1 MVIKILDLYIIRKF
15 LGTFFFALAL
25 ILAITVVFDISEK
38 IDDFIEKEARVK
50 VIAFD
55 YYFNFIPYFA
65 NLFAPLFVFISV
77 IFFTSRMAANTEI
90 VAMLGSGISFKR
102 LIVPYMIAALV
113 IASLSFYFNNWVIPH
128 STKVRLEFE
137 NRYIKNPF
145 KFVNRN
151 IHRQISPGNFIFF
164 ESYNNTENIGYQF
177 SHEKF
182 KDGKLVYKLMAER
195 IVWDSVKTKWKL
207 ENYIIREIN
216 GMNEKLVQGASFD
229 SIYSFHPEEFQRREN
244 NIETMDTPALRKFI
258 SEEKARGAENTTYMD
273 VERYRRTS
281 LPFATFI
288 LTVIGVSL
296 SSRKVR
302 GGIGMQ
308 IGAGILLSFT
318 YIMFMQIS
326 QTFAINANFPS
337 LIAVW
342 IPNILYGVIAVLLY
356 KNAVE

>member
-1 MVIKILDLYIIRKF
+1 MKLKILDLYIVKKF
-15 LGTFFFALAL
+15 LSTFFFAIAL
-25 ILAITVVFDISEK
+25 IIAISIVFDISEK
-38 IDDFIEKEARVK
+38 IDDFIEKQAPFKAIV
-50 VIAFD
+50 FD
-55 YYFNFIPYFA
+55 YYLNFIPYFV
-65 NLFAPLFVFISV
+65 NLFSPLFVFIAV
-77 IFFTSRMAANTEI
+77 IFFTSKMASNTEI
-90 VAMLGSGISFKR
+90 VAILGSGVSFKR
-102 LIVPYMIAALV
+102 LLMPYLAAALV

-145 KFVNRN
+145 VYKFRN

-164 ESYNNTENIGYQF
+164 ESFNNSENTGYQF
-177 SHEKF
+177 SQEVF
-182 KDGKLVYKLMAER
+182 KDGKLVYKLMADR
-195 IVWDSVKTKWKL
+195 IIWDSTTTKWRL
-207 ENYIIREIN
+207 ENYFMRTIDGTQET
-216 GMNEKLVQGASFD
+216 MKQGQRLD
-229 SIYSFHPEEFQRREN
+229 TTYTFHADDFKKREN
-244 NIETMDTPALRKFI
+244 NIETMDTPALRTYIK
-258 SEEKARGAENTTYMD
+258 EERARGAENTTYMD

-288 LTVIGVSL
+288 LTIIGVTL

-302 GGIGMQ
+302 GGIGIQ

-342 IPNILYGVIAVLLY
+342 IPNVFFGIVAFLLY
-356 KNAVE
+356 RNSVK

>member
-1 MVIKILDLYIIRKF
+1 MKVLDKYIIKKF

-38 IDDFIEKEARVK
+38 IDDFLEKQAPIKAIV
-50 VIAFD
+50 FD
-55 YYFNFIPYFA
+55 YYLNFIPYFA
-65 NLFAPLFVFISV
+65 NLFSPLFVFIAV
-77 IFFTSRMAANTEI
+77 IFFTSRMAGNTEI
-90 VAMLGSGISFKR
+90 IAILGSGISFR
-102 LIVPYMIAALV
+102 RFLFPYMIAATV

-128 STKVRLEFE
+128 STKIRLEFE

-145 KFVNRN
+145 VYKYRN

-164 ESYNNTENIGYQF
+164 ESYNNAENTGYQF

-182 KDGKLVYKLMAER
+182 KNGKLIYKLMADR
-195 IVWDSVKTKWKL
+195 IVWDSAFSKWQVT
-207 ENYIIREIN
+207 NYFIREVN
-216 GMNEKLVQGASFD
+216 GMSEKIKQGASFD
-229 SIYSFHPEEFQRREN
+229 TSYSFHPEEFKRRED
-244 NIETMDTPALRKFI
+244 NIETMDTPVLRTFI
-258 SEEKARGAENTTYMD
+258 KAEKAKGAENTTYMD

-288 LTVIGVSL
+288 LTIIGVSI

-302 GGIGMQ
+302 GGIGIQ

-342 IPNILYGVIAVLLY
+342 IPNIFFGIIAILLFR
-356 KNAVE
+356 NAVK